1 MSDQNKQ
8 TVIETKLP
16 LPWLIGCAAA
26 IIFSLGG
33 LYVKVDSLIN
43 TFDKINERLEK
54 QNDSFNT
61 VNQNV
66 LILGGRVDSISV
78 KTDANTKDIDSL
90 KQDLDIY
97 LRGARVND

>member
-1 MSDQNKQ
+1 
-8 TVIETKLP
+8 
-16 LPWLIGCAAA
+16 
-26 IIFSLGG
+26 

-90 KQDLDIY
+90 KQDVDKY
-97 LRGARVND
+97 LRGARVQ

>member
-1 MSDQNKQ
+1 VGFESFSFAN
-8 TVIETKLP
+8 ETF
-16 LPWLIGCAAA
+16 I
-26 IIFSLGG
+26 
-33 LYVKVDSLIN
+33 
-43 TFDKINERLEK
+43 DKINERLEK

-90 KQDLDIY
+90 KQDVDKY
-97 LRGARVND
+97 LRGARVQ